1 MREKTRPTWGLWILI
16 ITVVAQLA
24 LSLKYFLSKDLL
36 GGFIT
41 LATAIIWAIAAS
53 KLTR

>member
-24 LSLKYFLSKDLL
+24 LSLKYFLNRDLL

-41 LATAIIWAIAAS
+41 LATAIIWAIAALRIT
-53 KLTR
+53 K